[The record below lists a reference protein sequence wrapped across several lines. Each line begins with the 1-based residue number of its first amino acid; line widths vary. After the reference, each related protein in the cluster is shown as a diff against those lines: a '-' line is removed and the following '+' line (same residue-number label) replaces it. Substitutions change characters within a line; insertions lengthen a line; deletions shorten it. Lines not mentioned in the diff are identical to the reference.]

1 MNKKDF
7 LSLNTLISYI
17 RENIIDNQNITEDMI
32 LEIKA
37 LLKYVNSKMDATEKM
52 DYADM
57 LEIFK
62 QCKGMIDDTVKGK
75 THISNNEKFTS
86 VCRCIRFYFEMIFED
101 SKESYVHEY
110 CRTPSSVSIN
120 VSANIPADVLE
131 IYNKKL
137 DEIKKRESAKKYRE
151 FTKLGAFSTYILAVA
166 KGLIGFKKYE
176 NQMYL
181 VAKNGLLG
189 TEEELILSDE

>member
-7 LSLNTLISYI
+7 LGLNTLISYI

-37 LLKYVNSKMDATEKM
+37 LLKYANSKMDATEKM

-75 THISNNEKFTS
+75 AHISDNEKFAS
-86 VCRCIRFYFEMIFED
+86 VCRCIRFYFEMLFED
-101 SKESYVHEY
+101 SKENYIHEY
-110 CRTPSSVSIN
+110 CRTPSSNSVN
-120 VSANIPADVLE
+120 VSTNVPADVLDE
-131 IYNKKL
+131 YNKKL
-137 DEIKKRESAKKYRE
+137 EAIKQKENVESYRE

-166 KGLIGFKKYE
+166 KGLIGFKKYG